1 MKTDQ
6 QITFNNLHDIAD
18 LAYLTQSETGIK
30 SLTDA
35 FVKFHNA
42 RLSQMGENGQ
52 RPDFPKDPRRAALQ
66 ILTQTAAFNLCGCL
80 ASAIAMV
87 EKFEVP
93 LNAGRAKAVATV
105 KADKLPT
112 PQDAFMCAS
121 YRMQAMLEHSATEYG
136 GRGGIDTHKMQIADK
151 VVTVADLLSPM
162 VAMLEAIFPHRI
174 GRAAVIALADEK
186 SPYQPGVERWMKYL
200 LAHTGDAMKEL
211 THEAAMADSEDEARE
226 LIAQLPRSISELYS
240 EAMMMG
246 SQQTESASEVM
257 GAILAELNKRATEP
271 APVA

>member
-18 LAYLTQSETGIK
+18 LAYLTQSEADIK
-30 SLTDA
+30 RLTDA

-42 RLSQMGENGQ
+42 RLAQIGANFE
-52 RPDFPKDPRRAALQ
+52 RPDFPEDPRRAALQ
-66 ILTQTAAFNLCGCL
+66 ILTQTLAFDLCG
-80 ASAIAMV
+80 AVAAAIATV
-87 EKFEVP
+87 ERYEVA
-93 LNAGRAKAVATV
+93 LNAGRTKAAASV
-105 KADKLPT
+105 KVDKLPT

-136 GRGGIDTHKMQIADK
+136 GRGGLGTHKAQIADK
-151 VVTVADLLSPM
+151 VVTVADLLSPV

-174 GRAAVIALADEK
+174 GRAAVVALADEQ
-186 SPYQPGVERWMKYL
+186 SPYQPGVDRWMKYL
-200 LAHTGDAMKEL
+200 LAQTGEAMKTL
-211 THEAAMADSEDEARE
+211 TREAPESGSEDEARA
-226 LIAQLPRSISELYS
+226 LIEDLPKSMPELYA
-240 EAMMMG
+240 EAMMLG
-246 SQQTESASEVM
+246 AVETEHASDVM